1 MSTNPRADTP
11 PPSTV
16 AALIEEAHKN
26 PMTAASSAR
35 PDPVT
40 LARRW
45 GIYTPSELRQR
56 CRDSACGIPL
66 IAGLIPERSISLVV
80 GDSGIGKSPLLYQ
93 AALCVTAGI
102 PFLGH
107 QTSQG
112 RVLYLDFENGLGQVD
127 DLIGCLARHLGLSGI
142 PEDLMLWNYN
152 NAPPSWKSEDL
163 AAMVSAAQAAWVI
176 MDSLTAYAPE
186 IEEKAS
192 HVTRVYQSFRK
203 IIRESEAAITGVHHL
218 KKPSAKAEEAAPP
231 LEEDPHRW
239 FLQARGSRVLIN
251 GSDVRIGI
259 DRPSRASNNSEV
271 ALVIGGFGRVRGN
284 IPTTFVSR
292 VLDEDDEP
300 LGYDKLTGAGL
311 LFNLEQEEAY
321 RRFPPAV
328 RFKEAQKLY
337 GRGAQATSDFLKKCG
352 SLGIMRKDGR
362 DYRKVEV
369 AEQAE

>member
-1 MSTNPRADTP
+1 MA
-11 PPSTV
+11 
-16 AALIEEAHKN
+16 
-26 PMTAASSAR
+26 TAREMVSPN
-35 PDPVT
+35 PDPVA

-56 CRDSACGIPL
+56 CRDSGCDVSL
-66 IAGLIPERSISLVV
+66 ITGLIPKRSISLVV

-93 AALCVTAGI
+93 AALCVAAGI

-127 DLIGCLARHLGLSGI
+127 DLIGCLARHLGLSGT
-142 PEDLMLWNYN
+142 PEHLMLWNYN
-152 NAPPSWKSEDL
+152 DAPPTWKPEHL
-163 AAMVSAAQAAWVI
+163 AEMVSAAQPAWVI
-176 MDSLTAYAPE
+176 LDSLTAYSPE
-186 IEEKAS
+186 VEKDGS
-192 HVTRVYQSFRK
+192 NVTRAFQDFRR
-203 IIRESEAAITGVHHL
+203 IIRESQAAITGVHHL

-231 LEEDPHRW
+231 LEENPHGW
-239 FLQARGSRVLIN
+239 FLQARGSRALVN

-259 DRPSRASNNSEV
+259 DRPSSVSVNCEV
-271 ALVIGGFGRVRGN
+271 ALVIGGFGRIRGS
-284 IPTTFVSR
+284 IPTTFASR

-300 LGYDKLTGAGL
+300 LGYNKLTGAGL

-321 RRFPPAV
+321 KRFPAAL
-328 RFKEAQKLY
+328 RFKEAQQLY
-337 GRGAQATSDFLKKCG
+337 GRGSQAITDFLKKCI

-362 DYRKVEV
+362 EYRKVEV